1 MFPSCSPSSLFVI
14 SISISIPRVINHL
27 ETLMMH
33 FMIILLLFKPAAE
46 ACEDHEDNE
55 DRGTSSTEAV
65 LLCRTCGHEL
75 SRGTDIHFVPSRLA
89 LSSRNH
95 TLPRG
100 SGGPHPGGRGV
111 HTQMFQNPHGLQFE
125 VMTFR
130 KADVTHHWPAE
141 KHFSWF
147 PGFSWTVST
156 CPRCKT
162 HLGWGFQPSTW
173 PDTITTTTF
182 EESEETFLA
191 LITHRLLSEDFASS
205 LLVTPKSFMS

>member
-1 MFPSCSPSSLFVI
+1 MRFKVQLLVKQ
-14 SISISIPRVINHL
+14 L
-27 ETLMMH
+27 ENLMMRYI
-33 FMIILLLFKPAAE
+33 IILLLFNNAAE
-46 ACEDHEDNE
+46 ACAAAAE
-55 DRGTSSTEAV
+55 DRGNSSTDAL
-65 LLCRTCGHEL
+65 LLCRACGHEL
-75 SRGTDIHFVPSRLA
+75 AHGTDIHFVPSRLA

-95 TLPRG
+95 TLP
-100 SGGPHPGGRGV
+100 GGRRV
-111 HTQMFQNPHGLQFE
+111 HIQLFENPHGHQFE

-130 KADVTHHWPAE
+130 KADVTHHWPAD

-162 HLGWGFQPSTW
+162 HLGWGFQPSNW
-173 PDTITTTTF
+173 PDTITTTKF
-182 EESEETFLA
+182 EESAQTFLA